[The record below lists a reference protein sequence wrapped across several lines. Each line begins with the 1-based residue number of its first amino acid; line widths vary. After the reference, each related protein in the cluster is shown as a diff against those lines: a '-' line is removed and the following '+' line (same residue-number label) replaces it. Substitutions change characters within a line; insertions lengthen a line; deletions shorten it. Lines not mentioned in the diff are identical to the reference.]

1 MSGWI
6 QVAGIRNRAEAGM
19 LVAAGVD
26 WLGFPFHL
34 DVHTEDST
42 EAAAAEI
49 IAALPAHVRAVLIT
63 YLSEAAD
70 ILDLMQR
77 LGTSWVQLH
86 GPVRVEVAAELR
98 RQQADIGIIK
108 SLVIRP
114 DNDPDLET
122 TVSDFA
128 AVVDAFI
135 TDTFDPTTGASG
147 ATGMTH
153 DWRISRRLV
162 ALSPRPVILAGGL
175 TAANVRSAIQCVRP
189 AGVDVHTGVED
200 RDGRKDVAQVRAF
213 VREARAGFGD
223 WLRAGPG

>member
-6 QVAGIRNRAEAGM
+6 QVAGIRNREEAGM

-26 WLGFPFHL
+26 WLGFPFRL
-34 DVHTEDST
+34 DVHAEDST

-49 IAALPAHVRAVLIT
+49 IAALPVQVRAVLIT

-98 RQQADIGIIK
+98 RRRADIGIIK

-114 DNDPDLET
+114 DNTVDLEKAAG
-122 TVSDFA
+122 DFA

-135 TDTFDPTTGASG
+135 TDTFDPATGASG

-175 TAANVRSAIQCVRP
+175 TAANVRAAIQCVRP

-200 RDGRKDVAQVRAF
+200 RAGRKDAAKVRAF
-213 VREARAGFGD
+213 VREARAGFGER
-223 WLRAGPG
+223 LRAGPG